1 MDVLILAAGLGTRME
16 DLTKDLP
23 KSLLP
28 VKGKPLIDY
37 AFDLIKPLQIE
48 NIFVNT
54 HYQANLIQLHI
65 KKNYENIRISL
76 EPEILGT
83 GGGIKKIH
91 QNDLLVLNTDNLW
104 QAQFAQ
110 EIKRAWEFF
119 RNNKNIDNLL
129 LTKSNSDF
137 HDLEILPDQSIQ
149 FPSSKCNAQFQ
160 GCHFIRQGVL
170 QDYPE
175 IFNIPSYWNKCS
187 EEKKLFSF
195 LTTTENTHIGTRDL
209 YLKYSN

>member
-1 MDVLILAAGLGTRME
+1 MDVLILAAGLGTRMG

-23 KSLLP
+23 KPLLP
-28 VKGKPLIDY
+28 VKGKSLIDY
-37 AFDLIKPLQIE
+37 AFNLIEPLQTK

-54 HYQANLIQLHI
+54 HYHADLIQLHI
-65 KKNYENIRISL
+65 SKNYENIKISF

-110 EIKRAWEFF
+110 EIKSAWDHFQ
-119 RNNKNIDNLL
+119 NNLNIDNLL
-129 LTKSNSDF
+129 LTRSKSDF
-137 HDLEILPDQSIQ
+137 HDLEILPNQSIQ
-149 FPSSKCNAQFQ
+149 FPSNQCNAQFQ

-170 QDYPE
+170 ENYPDK
-175 IFNIPSYWNKCS
+175 FNIPSYWNNCS
-187 EEKKLFSF
+187 KENKLFSF
-195 LTTTENTHIGTRDL
+195 MTTIENTHIGTKDL

>member
-1 MDVLILAAGLGTRME
+1 MDVLILAAGLGTRMG

-23 KSLLP
+23 KPLLP

-37 AFDLIKPLQIE
+37 AFNLIEPLQTK
-48 NIFVNT
+48 NIFANT
-54 HYQANLIQLHI
+54 HYHADLIQSHI
-65 KKNYENIRISL
+65 SKNYENIKISF

-110 EIKRAWEFF
+110 EIKSAWDHFQ
-119 RNNKNIDNLL
+119 NNLNIDNLL
-129 LTKSNSDF
+129 LTRSKSDF
-137 HDLEILPDQSIQ
+137 HDLEILPNQSIQ
-149 FPSSKCNAQFQ
+149 FPSNQCNAQFQ

-170 QDYPE
+170 ENYPDK
-175 IFNIPSYWNKCS
+175 FNIPSYWNNCS
-187 EEKKLFSF
+187 KENKLFSF
-195 LTTTENTHIGTRDL
+195 MTTIENTHIGTKDL

>member
-1 MDVLILAAGLGTRME
+1 MDVLILAAGLGTRMG

-23 KSLLP
+23 KPLLP

-37 AFDLIKPLQIE
+37 ALNLIEPLQTK

-54 HYQANLIQLHI
+54 HYHADLIQLHI
-65 KKNYENIRISL
+65 SKNYENIKISF

-104 QAQFAQ
+104 QAQFTQ
-110 EIKRAWEFF
+110 EIKSAWDHFQ
-119 RNNKNIDNLL
+119 NNLNIDNLL
-129 LTKSNSDF
+129 LTRSKSDF
-137 HDLEILPDQSIQ
+137 HDLEILPNQSIQ
-149 FPSSKCNAQFQ
+149 FPSNQCNAQFQ

-170 QDYPE
+170 ENYPDK
-175 IFNIPSYWNKCS
+175 FNIPSYWNNCS
-187 EEKKLFSF
+187 KENKLFSF
-195 LTTTENTHIGTRDL
+195 MTTTENTHIGTKDL

>member
-23 KSLLP
+23 KPLLP

-37 AFDLIKPLQIE
+37 AFDLIKPLQME
-48 NIFVNT
+48 NTFVNT
-54 HYQANLIQLHI
+54 HYHADLIQSHVI
-65 KKNYENIRISL
+65 KNYENIKISF

-104 QAQFAQ
+104 QQQFVQ
-110 EIKRAWEFF
+110 EIKSARDFF
-119 RNNKNIDNLL
+119 QNNQNIDNLL
-129 LTKSNSDF
+129 LTKTNSDF
-137 HDLEILPDQSIQ
+137 DDLEILRDQSIQ
-149 FPSSKCNAQFQ
+149 FPSKKCNGQFQ

-170 QDYPE
+170 QGYPE

-187 EEKKLFSF
+187 KEKKLFSF
-195 LTTTENTHIGTRDL
+195 LTTTENTHIGTKDL
-209 YLKYSN
+209 YLKYAN

>member
-1 MDVLILAAGLGTRME
+1 MDVLILAAGLGSRME

-23 KSLLP
+23 KPLLP
-28 VKGKPLIDY
+28 VKNIPLIDY
-37 AFDLIKPLQIE
+37 AFDLIEPLHIE

-54 HYQANLIQLHI
+54 HYHKDLIQSHI
-65 KKNYENIRISL
+65 NKNYENIKISF

-104 QAQFAQ
+104 QEQFTQ
-110 EIKRAWEFF
+110 EIKSAWDFF
-119 RNNKNIDNLL
+119 KNNQYIDNLL
-129 LTKSNSDF
+129 LSKIKSNF
-137 HDLEILPDQSIQ
+137 YDLEILPDQSIQ
-149 FPSSKCNAQFQ
+149 FPSNQCNAQFQ

-170 QDYPE
+170 ENYPDK
-175 IFNIPSYWNKCS
+175 FNISLYWDKCS
-187 EEKKLFSF
+187 KENKLFSF
-195 LTTTENTHIGTRDL
+195 MTTTENTHIGTKDL